1 MVQKIVDFS
10 HNKFC
15 KKNYCQAASVSISSR
30 SCPGSYIDH
39 SAISVVGT
47 HKEKMHH
54 LLGLKQ
60 GKQNGKIPHISPPC
74 PEVGGWGLQ
83 LTSALLESIS
93 CRHLPRVN
101 RRRCRETSSTQT
113 IAIELSC

>member
-1 MVQKIVDFS
+1 MKRKDGPENRGFS

-30 SCPGSYIDH
+30 SCPGSYVDH

-60 GKQNGKIPHISPPC
+60 GNKTEKSPTFPHHVPRLG
-74 PEVGGWGLQ
+74 GGWGLQ
-83 LTSALLESIS
+83 LTSA
-93 CRHLPRVN
+93 
-101 RRRCRETSSTQT
+101 
-113 IAIELSC
+113 